1 MNNKDQLRQQA
12 LMRRREMT
20 PQART
25 SASSSI
31 QQHLFSH
38 LIQASE
44 QDNKLRKAPLLAYR
58 SLSDEVDTTRLFE
71 SCAGL
76 ADRDIYAPVTHH
88 TGDMHWQRITPET
101 SWQTGS
107 FGILEPVEGA
117 PWSPADGPAI
127 LACPLVG
134 FDRCGNRLGLGKGCF
149 DRWLGEAK
157 NHILLS
163 IGLAFACQE
172 CSPIPAEDHDIPLDI
187 IITEE
192 EIITC
197 RNY

>member
-1 MNNKDQLRQQA
+1 MNKDQLRQQA
-12 LMRRREMT
+12 LSRRRDMT
-20 PQART
+20 AQART
-25 SASSSI
+25 SASSGI
-31 QQHLFSH
+31 QQRLFSY

-44 QDNKLRKAPLLAYR
+44 QDNKLRDAPLLVYR

-71 SCAGL
+71 SCAEL
-76 ADRDIYAPVTHH
+76 ADRDIYAPVTQHA
-88 TGDMHWQRITPET
+88 GDMHWQRITPNT
-101 SWQTGS
+101 IWQTGS
-107 FGILEPVEGA
+107 FGILEPAEGA
-117 PWSPADGPAI
+117 PWSPTDGPAI

-134 FDRCGNRLGLGKGCF
+134 FDRNGNRLGLGKGCI
-149 DRWLGEAK
+149 DRWLGGAK

-172 CSPIPAEDHDIPLDI
+172 CSPIAAEDHDIPLDI

-192 EIITC
+192 EIIAC